1 MLYDSEGGLRSV
13 MQAQLTQD
21 FADTIPDC
29 FFAQMKLGRNLFVAQ
44 PLRDQ
49 SQDVALPA
57 SEGNL
62 RVGCVEVI
70 GSWFGACMD

>member
-1 MLYDSEGGLRSV
+1 
-13 MQAQLTQD
+13 MQTQLTQD
-21 FADTIPDC
+21 FTDVILDRL
-29 FFAQMKLGRNLFVAQ
+29 FAQMKLSRNLFVAQ
-44 PLRDQ
+44 PLREQ